1 MGLGEEERVW
11 MPSFQVGP
19 GESSFPN
26 KLIALF
32 QLELEAVL
40 AHCLRVSMAQ
50 LCLVSRECLWF
61 VFAQGC

>member
-1 MGLGEEERVW
+1 

-19 GESSFPN
+19 GESSFSN

-40 AHCLRVSMAQ
+40 ARCLCVSMAQ